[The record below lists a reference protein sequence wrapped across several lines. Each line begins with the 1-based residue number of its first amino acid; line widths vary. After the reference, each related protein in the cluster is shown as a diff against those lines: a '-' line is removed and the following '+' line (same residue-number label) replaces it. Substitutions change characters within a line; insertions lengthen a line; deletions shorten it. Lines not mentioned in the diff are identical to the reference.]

1 MSRLVSKRLLP
12 QSLLEPAPCK
22 LNWIWNR
29 MLFQEKRITDRHAIH
44 ILIVYTSNAGSKD
57 CGWRLVPED
66 LSLENTTLGIKPPV
80 KPSIA
85 AVLDPEMCSK
95 ERWTRYA
102 DNHQAPRPNVETY
115 SGIWWTRRT
124 VPSIPWVFLRY
135 RNLGMWL
142 AIRNSKEFQSAA
154 TYVPVVRIV

>member
-57 CGWRLVPED
+57 CGWKRKLRNGAKESRQVSNFFFMEHQ
-66 LSLENTTLGIKPPV
+66 L
-80 KPSIA
+80 
-85 AVLDPEMCSK
+85 LD
-95 ERWTRYA
+95 
-102 DNHQAPRPNVETY
+102 
-115 SGIWWTRRT
+115 
-124 VPSIPWVFLRY
+124 
-135 RNLGMWL
+135 
-142 AIRNSKEFQSAA
+142 
-154 TYVPVVRIV
+154 